1 MNNKTLTI
9 LGSTGSIGV
18 QSLEV
23 ARAKGYNIA
32 ALAAGKNVILMEQQI
47 REFAPKIVAMSDDN
61 SAKDLKIRVADTNTK
76 VVSGSKGVCEVA
88 STKMSD
94 IVLNAIVGI
103 AGLMPTLSAINAKKD
118 IALANKETLVAG
130 GNIVITAA
138 KNAGVKILPVDSEHS
153 AIFQCLQ
160 GVPQGS
166 LKNIILTASGGPFF
180 GKSRDELINI
190 KPKQALKHPNWN
202 MGAKITIDS
211 ASLMNKGL
219 EVIEAV
225 HLFQITP
232 DRIHVVVHR
241 QSIIHSAVELVD
253 GAIIAQLGAADMKL
267 PIQYA
272 LTYPNRSVCPSH
284 SIDLIDIA
292 TLTFDKPDMETFTC
306 LKTCID
312 AINQGGVKPAAA
324 NGANEKAVELFLK
337 GKISFLQIG
346 DLVQKACDAA
356 PCIKE
361 FNIDDVY
368 AADRAAREF
377 VLASVK

>member
-18 QSLEV
+18 QSLDV
-23 ARAKGYNIA
+23 ARAKGYKIA
-32 ALAAGKNVILMEQQI
+32 ALAAGKNVKLFEQQI
-47 REFAPKIVAMSDDN
+47 REFSPQIVAMSDEK
-61 SAKDLKIRVADTNTK
+61 SASDLKIRIADTNTK
-76 VVSGSKGVCEVA
+76 VVCGSEGVCEVSA
-88 STKMSD
+88 TELSD
-94 IVLNAIVGI
+94 IVLNSIVGI
-103 AGLMPTLSAINAKKD
+103 AGLAPTMAAINAKKD

-130 GNIVITAA
+130 GDIVINAA
-138 KNAGVKILPVDSEHS
+138 KNSGVKILPVDSEHS

-160 GVPQGS
+160 GVPEGS

-180 GKSRDELINI
+180 GKKRDELVNI
-190 KPKQALKHPNWN
+190 KPEQALKHPNWD

-225 HLFQITP
+225 HLFNVTS
-232 DRIHVVVHR
+232 DRIHVLVHR

-253 GAIIAQLGAADMKL
+253 GAIIAQLGAADMRL

-272 LTYPNRSVCPSH
+272 LTFPNRSECPSH
-284 SIDLIDIA
+284 SIDLVKIA
-292 TLTFDKPDMETFTC
+292 TLTFDKPDMQTFTC
-306 LKTCID
+306 LKTCIN

-337 GKISFLQIG
+337 GKIGFLQIG
-346 DLVQKACDAA
+346 ELVQKACDAV
-356 PCIKE
+356 PSIKD
-361 FNIDDVY
+361 FNLDDVY
-368 AADRAAREF
+368 AADNAAREF
-377 VLASVK
+377 VLSCVK

>member
-23 ARAKGYNIA
+23 ARAKGYKIA
-32 ALAAGKNVILMEQQI
+32 ALAAGKNIKLVEQQI
-47 REFAPKIVAMSDDN
+47 REFAPITVAMSDEK
-61 SAKDLKIRVADTNTK
+61 SAIDLKIRIADTNTK
-76 VVSGSKGVCEVA
+76 VLSGSEGVCEVA
-88 STKMSD
+88 ITDMSD

-103 AGLMPTLSAINAKKD
+103 AGLAPTMAAINSKKD

-130 GNIVITAA
+130 GDIVINAA
-138 KNAGVKILPVDSEHS
+138 KNAGIKILPVDSEHS

-160 GVPQGS
+160 GIPQGS

-180 GKSRDELINI
+180 GKKREELINI
-190 KPKQALKHPNWN
+190 KPEQALKHPNWN

-225 HLFQITP
+225 HLFNVSP
-232 DRIHVVVHR
+232 ERIHVLVHR
-241 QSIIHSAVELVD
+241 QSIIHSAIELID

-272 LTYPNRSVCPSH
+272 LTFPNRSVCPSH
-284 SIDLIDIA
+284 SVDLAEIA
-292 TLTFDKPDMETFTC
+292 TLTFDKPDMQTFTC

-337 GKISFLQIG
+337 GKIGFLQIG
-346 DLVQKACDAA
+346 DLVQKACDAS
-356 PCIKE
+356 PNIKN
-361 FNIDDVY
+361 FTLDDVY
-368 AADRAAREF
+368 AADKSAREY
-377 VLASVK
+377 VMSCIK